1 MVVFGSHSSLYF
13 LLYLSNAA
21 LEVEPKW
28 RNAQVVREMVFKAL
42 GACEHSRK
50 FPIRRDEERELI
62 AVFSQKLQGTV
73 SV

>member
-13 LLYLSNAA
+13 LLSLSNAA

-28 RNAQVVREMVFKAL
+28 RKAQV
-42 GACEHSRK
+42 GRK
-50 FPIRRDEERELI
+50 LPIRCDEARELI
-62 AVFSQKLQGTV
+62 AVFSQKLPGTV